1 MSQQRI
7 TQTTQLHW
15 HVSSWTSTNLFKCNK
30 QSFDAFYNK
39 FKKKINAMS
48 CLLVDFLYTQ

>member
-39 FKKKINAMS
+39 FKKKMNGMS
-48 CLLVDFLYTQ
+48 CLLVDFPQW